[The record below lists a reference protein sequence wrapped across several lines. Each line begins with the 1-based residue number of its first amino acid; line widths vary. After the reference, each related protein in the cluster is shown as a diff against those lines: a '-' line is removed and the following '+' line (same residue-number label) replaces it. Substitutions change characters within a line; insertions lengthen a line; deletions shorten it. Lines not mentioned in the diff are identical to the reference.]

1 MGAEVSLQGPRL
13 AHSDLGVNPMNHHHF
28 LRLLSVFL
36 TSSFRLY
43 ARKTKTALT
52 IEFGAGKR
60 ETAALNR
67 TLPHVSSDPPPR
79 PSPRALRER
88 NPA

>member
-1 MGAEVSLQGPRL
+1 VGLQGPRS
-13 AHSDLGVNPMNHHHF
+13 AHGDLGVNPMTNQHF
-28 LRLLSVFL
+28 PRLLSVFL

-52 IEFGAGKR
+52 IEFGAGIR

-67 TLPHVSSDPPPR
+67 TLPPGSTDPPPG

-88 NPA
+88 KAA